1 MQKNLLLTGASTGLG
16 VGIAVKAAQ
25 TGYKVYATMRDPKRR
40 DTLDAALQLAN
51 VRAEVLEL
59 DVGDNETIE
68 AAVAKIIDAD
78 GQIDV
83 LVNNAGVGFART
95 TEQALQSDID
105 WVMDVNFNGVVR
117 CTKAVLPHMRA
128 RRSGHIVSITSVG
141 GLVGQPFNEIY
152 CASKFAVEG
161 YMESLASY
169 VGPSFGLNFTTIEP
183 GGIVSEFANRAF
195 EHFAA
200 TGGMLEDEYLPIIEK
215 YLAGVRGRSGNDGV
229 YQTADEVAGVVLD
242 CLAMDSPPVRARTS
256 DWAERFCDLKT
267 SADPDGKLQQRA
279 VVDALL
285 GGWPDDGE

>member
-1 MQKNLLLTGASTGLG
+1 MQRTLLLTGASTGLG
-16 VGIAVKAAQ
+16 VGIAVQAARA
-25 TGYKVYATMRDPKRR
+25 GYKVYATMRDIKRR
-40 DTLDAALQLAN
+40 ETLDAALKQ
-51 VRAEVLEL
+51 AEVTAQVLTL
-59 DVGDNETIE
+59 DVCDNETIE
-68 AAVAKIIDAD
+68 AAVAEIIDTD

-128 RRSGHIVSITSVG
+128 RRSGRIVAITSVG

-161 YMESLASY
+161 YMEGLASY
-169 VGPSFGLNFTTIEP
+169 VGPSFGLDFTVVEP
-183 GGIVSEFANRAF
+183 AGIVSEFANRAL

-215 YLAGVRGRSGNDGV
+215 YLAGFRGRSGSEGV
-229 YQTADEVAGVVLD
+229 YQTAEEVADVVIK
-242 CLAMDSPPVRARTS
+242 CLIMENPPIRIRTS
-256 DWAERFCDLKT
+256 DWGEQFCDLKT
-267 SADPDGKLQQRA
+267 RADPDGKRQQKA

-285 GGWPDDGE
+285 GGWPERAR